1 MTTESAQ
8 LPKSYSIQK
17 QCFHCHDSFKGTYI
31 SYDNKGFCCEGC
43 KTVYQILNENNL
55 CTYYSLD
62 ANAGINQTGRAP
74 QYLYLDDAET
84 ATKILDF
91 QDDTVSKVTFYIPA
105 MHCASCIW
113 LLENL
118 YKINKG
124 VFNSKVNFLKK
135 EVVILFS
142 NKETTLREVAE
153 TLAQIGYAP
162 EVNLYDVD
170 KDKKPSIDRSIY
182 YKLGLAGF
190 AFGNIMLLSFPE
202 YLGINE
208 SLDKTYAPYL
218 AYISLILATPVL
230 LYSAKD
236 YLVSAWN
243 GLKNGHLNIDVPLS
257 LGIVALYF
265 RSAFEILTQTGAGYM
280 DSFSGLIFLLLTGKW
295 FQQKTFNHLSFE
307 RDYKSYFPV
316 AAHVKKEGGEVA
328 TPLSKLSVNDIII
341 VRNEE
346 LIPADGILLRGKARI
361 DYSFVTGEAEPVSK
375 QSGDTVFAG
384 GKQMGEAIEINLT
397 RKVSQSYL
405 TELWNNDAFKNEAKS
420 HISHLADQAGKYF
433 TFVIMIVSIGS
444 FLYWFQQDMSKAIN
458 AATAVLIVAC
468 PCAVALA
475 IPYTLGNILR
485 ILGRNEFYLKNTN
498 VIENFERVDAVV
510 FDKTGTITERL
521 KNEIHFVGHLETDE
535 KAMIKSLVLHSN
547 HPLSILIKEHLQ
559 EAPLPSP
566 QRGETGDNFPPFG
579 GRKGGFDISD
589 FEEIVGKG
597 IQGFVNQ
604 HFIKIGSSEFLTES
618 LNRGVFGNGVFVA
631 INGVVKGY
639 FDIKPHYREGFE
651 MVLESFSAMK
661 KDVYILSG
669 DNDKER
675 DFLKFYIK
683 ENHLFF
689 NQKPLDKLNFI
700 KNLQEN
706 KQKVMMIGD
715 GLNDAGA
722 LQQANIGVVISEN
735 TNNFS
740 PACDAILRADKF
752 NQLPS
757 FLTLAKG
764 GSTIVNRAYV
774 IAFSYNFFG
783 LTYAVMGN
791 LSPLLAAILM
801 PLSSVTIVVFGVLAG
816 NVLRKKLKIE

>member
-1 MTTESAQ
+1 MTTESVQ

-62 ANAGINQTGRAP
+62 ANAGVNQTGKTP
-74 QYLYLDDAET
+74 PDILGTSQYLYLDDAET
-84 ATKILDF
+84 ASKILDF

-124 VFNSKVNFLKK
+124 IFSSKVNFLKK

-153 TLAQIGYAP
+153 TLAKIGYPP

-170 KDKKPSIDRSIY
+170 KDKKSSIDRSIY

-208 SLDKTYAPYL
+208 SLDKNYAPYL
-218 AYISLILATPVL
+218 AYLSLVLGTPVL

-236 YLVSAWN
+236 YLISAWN
-243 GLKNGHLNIDVPLS
+243 GLKNGYLNIDVPLS
-257 LGIVALYF
+257 LGILALYG

-280 DSFSGLIFLLLTGKW
+280 DSFAGLIFLLLTGKW

-307 RDYKSYFPV
+307 RDYTSYFPV

-328 TPLSKLSVNDIII
+328 TPLSKLSINDIII

-346 LIPADGILLRGKARI
+346 LIPADGILLKGKARI
-361 DYSFVTGEAEPVSK
+361 DYSFVTGEAEPVTK

-384 GKQMGEAIEINLT
+384 GKQMGEALEINLT

-420 HISHLADQAGKYF
+420 HISHLADRAGKYF
-433 TFVIMIVSIGS
+433 TAVIMLVAIGS
-444 FLYWFQQDMSKAIN
+444 FLYWFQQDLHKAIN

-521 KNEIHFVGHLETDE
+521 KNDIHFVGHLETDE
-535 KAMIKSLVLHSN
+535 KAMVKSLVLHSN

-559 EAPLPSP
+559 ESAVY
-566 QRGETGDNFPPFG
+566 
-579 GRKGGFDISD
+579 DIQD
-589 FEEIVGKG
+589 FEELTSKG
-597 IQGFVNQ
+597 VQGFVNQ
-604 HFIKIGSSEFLTES
+604 HFIKIGSAEFLTEA

-661 KDVYILSG
+661 KEVYILSG

-675 DFLKFYIK
+675 DFLKYYIK
-683 ENHLFF
+683 AEHLFF

-764 GSTIVNRAYV
+764 GSTIVNRAYF
-774 IAFSYNFFG
+774 IALAYNLFG
-783 LTYAVMGN
+783 LSYAVTGN

-816 NVLRKKLKIE
+816 NFLRRRLKIE